1 MRIHTGLGA
10 ALAAA
15 ALWAGS
21 PAAAGAPDD
30 DLAVVKKATASPA
43 AKRSPAAPRVEA
55 SARVADD
62 EEREPPDV
70 EPLPDE
76 EPPPRLRRSSGREPR
91 WLRVRVIEHGRKR
104 GGVTVNLPIGIA
116 RALGDDFPIEVG
128 CHRRHHRAG
137 RHCPTLRLGD
147 VLRTLASGEDLVA
160 IDDHDT
166 SVRVW
171 VD

>member
-1 MRIHTGLGA
+1 MRIHGWMGA
-10 ALAAA
+10 ALVAA
-15 ALWAGS
+15 ALGAS

-43 AKRSPAAPRVEA
+43 PKAASPPPRVVAEA
-55 SARVADD
+55 HAI
-62 EEREPPDV
+62 EPPDV
-70 EPLPDE
+70 DDPPDAP
-76 EPPPRLRRSSGREPR
+76 PPPRLRRSSGREPR

-104 GGVTVNLPIGIA
+104 GGVTVNVPIAIA

-137 RHCPTLRLGD
+137 RACPTLRLGE

-160 IDDHDT
+160 IDDDDT
-166 SVRVW
+166 TVRVW

>member
-1 MRIHTGLGA
+1 MKIQRWMGA
-10 ALAAA
+10 ALVAAG
-15 ALWAGS
+15 LGWTG
-21 PAAAGAPDD
+21 PAVAGAPDD
-30 DLAVVKKATASPA
+30 DLAIVKKATASPA
-43 AKRSPAAPRVEA
+43 PKAASPAPRVVAEA
-55 SARVADD
+55 HAI
-62 EEREPPDV
+62 EPPDV
-70 EPLPDE
+70 DDPPDAP
-76 EPPPRLRRSSGREPR
+76 PPPRVRRSSGREPR

-104 GGVTVNLPIGIA
+104 GGVTVNVPIAIA

-137 RHCPTLRLGD
+137 RDCPTLRLGD

-166 SVRVW
+166 TVRVW